1 MSGVYLDYNAS
12 ALVRPEVQAAMAE
25 ALADNGNPSAVHAAG
40 RRARA
45 RVETARARVAD
56 LVGADAQSVIFS
68 SGGTESNAQ
77 AIASALAAGFERL
90 IVCASEHPCVAEAAM
105 ASGKPVKVLPV
116 DARGVIDLGRLS
128 ELLRAPGKA
137 VVAIHHANNESGVIQ
152 PIREAA
158 TLVREAGGWLHVDAI
173 QSAGKIPV
181 SMGALK
187 ADSLTLSAHKL
198 GGPQGVGALVLGEGR
213 AAVQIV
219 RGAGQERGLRAGT
232 ENVPGIHGFG
242 VAADCAARDLPLAEA
257 HKAWRDAAEA
267 TVEAAGATILGK
279 GAPRLPN
286 TLFLSVV
293 DWDSPQALIV
303 LDLGG
308 IMVSAGSACS
318 SGKTK
323 PSRTIVAM
331 GRMDLATGGVRV
343 SGGWGTTED
352 DWSRFAAAWTK
363 AYETHR
369 ARQSARV
376 KETA

>member
-1 MSGVYLDYNAS
+1 MSPVYLDYNAS

-56 LVGADAQSVIFS
+56 LVGADAQSVVFS

-77 AIASALAAGFERL
+77 AIASALAAGCERL
-90 IVCASEHPCVAEAAM
+90 IVCASEHPCVAEAAI

-116 DARGVIDLGRLS
+116 DGRGVIDLRKLS
-128 ELLRAPGKA
+128 ELLRVPGKA

-158 TLVREAGGWLHVDAI
+158 TLVREVGGWLHVDAI

-181 SMGALK
+181 SMAALK
-187 ADSLTLSAHKL
+187 ADTLTLSAHKL
-198 GGPQGVGALVLGEGR
+198 GGPQGVGALVLGDGR
-213 AAVQIV
+213 SAVQIV

-242 VAADCAARDLPLAEA
+242 IAAECAVRDLPTAQSHA
-257 HKAWRDAAEA
+257 AWRDAAEA
-267 TVEAAGATILGK
+267 IVEAAGAVIIGK

-286 TLFLSVV
+286 TLFLSVP
-293 DWDSPQALIV
+293 DWESPQALIV
-303 LDLGG
+303 LDLDGV
-308 IMVSAGSACS
+308 MVSAGSACS

-343 SGGWGTTED
+343 SGGWGTAED

-363 AYETHR
+363 AYQTYR

>member
-12 ALVRPEVQAAMAE
+12 ALVRPEVQTAMAE

-45 RVETARARVAD
+45 RVETARARVAE

-77 AIASALAAGFERL
+77 AIASALAAGYERL

-105 ASGKPVKVLPV
+105 ASGKPVKVLPL
-116 DARGVIDLGRLS
+116 DSRGVVDLGRLS
-128 ELLRAPGKA
+128 ELLRGPGKA

-181 SMGALK
+181 TMAALK

-267 TVEAAGATILGK
+267 AVEAAGATIMGK

-286 TLFLSVV
+286 TLFLSVA

-308 IMVSAGSACS
+308 VMVSAGSACS

-343 SGGWGTTED
+343 SGGWGSTED
-352 DWSRFAAAWTK
+352 DWSRFADAWTK
-363 AYETHR
+363 AYQTHR